1 MFGDR
6 ETFKNDELRSFK
18 NHFHRSTG
26 NNCQATISEFG
37 KLTGSLKPPEE
48 HLIKQDNT
56 LPIITKDLWGL
67 LHVLSVHGC
76 QILWFL

>member
-67 LHVLSVHGC
+67 LHVLSVH
-76 QILWFL
+76 